1 MEAAISGF
9 GSAFLVF
16 GVEVVVVVVGGEDA
30 VSSKI
35 EEALVGLGV

>member
-9 GSAFLVF
+9 GGSAFLVF
-16 GVEVVVVVVGGEDA
+16 GVEVVVVGGEDA

-35 EEALVGLGV
+35 EEPFVGLGV